1 MAANEGKAQRERNRR
16 LGASVPPGR
25 ARNDERSY
33 SACNPDYQRTP
44 PTETTVN
51 GVRCWNVD
59 GSGVVEAA
67 RWAEKGMRG
76 KPL

>member
-1 MAANEGKAQRERNRR
+1 MATDEGRAEPKRDRR
-16 LGASVPPGR
+16 VGASVPPGR

-33 SACNPDYQRTP
+33 SACNPDYQRTA
-44 PTETTVN
+44 PTQITVN
-51 GVRCWNVD
+51 GVRCVNVD

>member
-1 MAANEGKAQRERNRR
+1 MNTKPKEWQQPNK
-16 LGASVPPGR
+16 
-25 ARNDERSY
+25 
-33 SACNPDYQRTP
+33 DYQRTP

-51 GVRCWNVD
+51 GVRCVNVD